1 MNVAGK
7 RPENE
12 GCLVLHLFMSV
23 IIVCLSIVFLWME
36 SSVRRE
42 REK

>member
-12 GCLVLHLFMSV
+12 GCLILHLFVSV
-23 IIVCLSIVFLWME
+23 IIVCFNAAFLCME
-36 SSVRRE
+36 V
-42 REK
+42 